1 VQFLLSR
8 KGALCCS
15 HRRVGERSLVHCC
28 SCRMHP
34 QTSELASLIDGNG
47 HLWFSSHFPSLLTDV
62 NIFHVFFLWIAPSHL
77 LTVYRLYKRSLCIS
91 LYFWKHICT
100 LRWYLFVSDVCQR
113 CFFLMVH
120 GYFLPTSFLLILTCL
135 VFSLFIF
142 SLFCLFIVFEGL
154 VGNLGVCLFCFNGFL
169 LCSFGL
175 NIKNIFRK
183 PNLVFILNIT

>member
-1 VQFLLSR
+1 MQFLLSR

-77 LTVYRLYKRSLCIS
+77 LTVYRLYKRSPKKNWI
-91 LYFWKHICT
+91 
-100 LRWYLFVSDVCQR
+100 
-113 CFFLMVH
+113 
-120 GYFLPTSFLLILTCL
+120 LPVFYNWI
-135 VFSLFIF
+135 VFSEESCYSRVLPSNFLWYYMFLFLANKWANCSIF
-142 SLFCLFIVFEGL
+142 ACRNQEG
-154 VGNLGVCLFCFNGFL
+154 
-169 LCSFGL
+169 
-175 NIKNIFRK
+175 NIK
-183 PNLVFILNIT
+183 ILIRLQTS